1 MMVTIMMRTTTLVG
15 GSKVELSPDKDR
27 GNDEEEDNDN
37 DHDHD
42 HGNEE
47 EDHDD
52 EDYED
57 DHSSCL
63 VLRSNCHQIR
73 IARLTA
79 FPLVN
84 PAF

>member
-1 MMVTIMMRTTTLVG
+1 MMVTIMMKTTTLVS
-15 GSKVELSPDKDR
+15 GSQVELSPDQDH
-27 GNDEEEDNDN
+27 GDDEEGENDN
-37 DHDHD
+37 DHDD
-42 HGNEE
+42 
-47 EDHDD
+47 EDDD